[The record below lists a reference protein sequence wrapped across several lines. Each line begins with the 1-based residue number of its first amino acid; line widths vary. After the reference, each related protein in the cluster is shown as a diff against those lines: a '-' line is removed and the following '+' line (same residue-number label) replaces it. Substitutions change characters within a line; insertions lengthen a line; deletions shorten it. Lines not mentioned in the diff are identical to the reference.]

1 MACYYLVISS
11 THLSNGH
18 FRSIKGVFRG
28 PLRKTGTTLPGYTE
42 KGKSIANA
50 LEDLK
55 ANFYCELCDKQYHK
69 HQEFDNH
76 INSYDHAHKQRLKE
90 LKQREFARNV
100 ASKSWKDEKKQEK
113 ALKRLHQLAELRKQ
127 TNCVA
132 DEGPIFKAPR
142 LKGPQEDI
150 GSNRDD
156 RTASSRCVVMC
167 SRDAITSNV
176 EEPKQDILNDRE
188 VLKNSSCCYT
198 GNQTQQPP
206 SNSSNVNSRAGVSF
220 CFSKKALLKLDS
232 SASVFNESTEEANEC
247 SQFFHHKEKQMSV
260 SFRHYAHVSE
270 TAVENSSSSQQDET
284 GTSLADNAAENA
296 EKFKDDKAS
305 QENTK
310 EQSEIAQSNITAE
323 MQSPDTTCTDQPSP
337 KEVNVTSET
346 EITSKTPTE
355 VHCQAE
361 SSEQETC
368 SNKHTVADAIL
379 LEHLSNLLSQKHGET
394 EGGCNEGNSM
404 ASNDAAPNS
413 TECPTHSLDE
423 SLNTNTQAKALS
435 FLSVL
440 SKDGNTILQW
450 PTELV
455 LFTKTQ
461 PSISYACNPLY
472 FDFKCSQKNKSRT
485 SQESMAQSN
494 EQNNECKNDCNSSSS
509 RTSGTNT
516 EKGTENDDWMPKRQK
531 VHLEDRSE
539 KQMGFSENYEMA
551 ADVTHK
557 AKFSNLQ
564 DCRPQ
569 MSTDFSHPQNGLVR
583 ESHHSRRRRRQSDYS
598 SSSKNMSSKMELKRK
613 RFVHED
619 QLDFKNKWNTL
630 DKTRKRKQHSRYES
644 DLSWESSD
652 NKDSDSDISSS
663 VSAKSSLSRMS
674 SSSSSMSSS
683 LTCRH
688 EGVVGRTS
696 TYVAALERESYTDI
710 KHNSDMSSESDCNSE
725 VGGQLKCRCKNEKHK
740 TSGETSR
747 RGNVEYHVCSKP
759 CKSRNRSWKTLDDVG
774 KESRV
779 NRSHSVQDVSNESSN
794 IVDSRTNTPSASLK
808 ETISP
813 SHFLKRPHN
822 TENDNNSDINE
833 CLYNSYFPDIPL
845 SLNCRNSTSENTVQ
859 HTIAKKTLISEF
871 LSEDDQSSKQT
882 VDDNFNHG
890 IGLNNPSHNFFDVSF
905 PPEDPSNIPLPLHD
919 AITTYTNNG
928 TDPVLEILVDNT
940 ESKGSQ
946 TYNVTLTANT
956 DNSPLDDINLME
968 TECRMDVPV
977 EEPQGQLISQV
988 QTFMQSPDPVHLN
1001 FSCGLPSVRYTAET
1015 GSLNTKEEQ
1024 KRPGPPDIPMRLGPV
1039 EGNFKC
1045 CYEST
1050 MQDYRKIDHNRRFHP
1065 KLSPPS
1071 SAQQP
1076 ITFSPD
1082 EVDKYKLLQLQAQQ
1096 HMQKQLLTKHFKA
1109 LPANGSPAFSNAQTV
1124 QPVPVQPHPSITT
1137 IHHAFMQRYAV
1148 TASMH
1153 SHVSHFPMPH
1163 LNPLPQSQFTPMH
1176 ISSLTPTI
1184 IPTHPPLIAGHPLAH
1199 PLHLVSS
1206 AAIHPAHL
1214 TIQAIPHATL
1224 IPTLLTPHPNTGMH
1238 PSLQLH
1244 PLIHPFFQGQDF
1256 HHHSGPSYPH

>member
-127 TNCVA
+127 TNCAA
-132 DEGPIFKAPR
+132 DAGPLFKAPR
-142 LKGPQEDI
+142 LKGPQEDV
-150 GSNRDD
+150 GANLED
-156 RTASSRCVVMC
+156 RTASSKCLVMC
-167 SRDAITSNV
+167 SRDAITSKF
-176 EEPKQDILNDRE
+176 EESKQDVLNDRE
-188 VLKNSSCCYT
+188 VLKNSSCCFT
-198 GNQTQQPP
+198 GNQTQQPF
-206 SNSSNVNSRAGVSF
+206 SNSNTVNSRAGVSF

-247 SQFFHHKEKQMSV
+247 SQFFHHKEKQMAV

-270 TAVENSSSSQQDET
+270 TATENRSSSSQQDEM
-284 GTSLADNAAENA
+284 GMFLADSAAENV

-346 EITSKTPTE
+346 EITSKAPTE

-379 LEHLSNLLSQKHGET
+379 LEHLSNLLSQKHGKT
-394 EGGCNEGNSM
+394 EGGCNEEKLT
-404 ASNDAAPNS
+404 ASNGTAENP
-413 TECPTHSLDE
+413 TECPAQSLGE

-472 FDFKCSQKNKSRT
+472 FDFKCSQKSKTTT
-485 SQESMAQSN
+485 SKERLEQCS
-494 EQNNECKNDCNSSSS
+494 EQNNGCKNDCNSRS
-509 RTSGTNT
+509 SGTNAK
-516 EKGTENDDWMPKRQK
+516 KGAQNENNDWMPKRQR
-531 VHLEDRSE
+531 VQLEDRSK
-539 KQMGFSENYEMA
+539 KQMEFSEHYDMA
-551 ADVTHK
+551 TEVTHN
-557 AKFSNLQ
+557 AKFSHLQ
-564 DCRPQ
+564 DYRPSC
-569 MSTDFSHPQNGLVR
+569 STEFSYPHNCFVR
-583 ESHHSRRRRRQSDYS
+583 ERHHSRKWRRQSNHS
-598 SSSKNMSSKMELKRK
+598 SATRNIPSKRELKRK

-619 QLDFKNKWNTL
+619 LMDLKDKCTNLQSKN
-630 DKTRKRKQHSRYES
+630 RKHRRRYEN
-644 DLSWESSD
+644 DFSWESSEG
-652 NKDSDSDISSS
+652 NKHSDSDTSSS
-663 VSAKSSLSRMS
+663 ISEKSSFSRMS

-683 LTCRH
+683 STCRH
-688 EGVVGRTS
+688 EGITSRTS
-696 TYVAALERESYTDI
+696 SYVTSSERRSYTGR
-710 KHNSDMSSESDCNSE
+710 KHNSDMSSESDNNSE
-725 VGGQLKCRCKNEKHK
+725 AEEQLKCRCQNEKHK
-740 TSGETSR
+740 TSCETSSHE
-747 RGNVEYHVCSKP
+747 NVVQHVCSN
-759 CKSRNRSWKTLDDVG
+759 SNQSQKTLGDLVS
-774 KESRV
+774 EPRV
-779 NRSHSVQDVSNESSN
+779 DKSHSVQDISNESSN
-794 IVDSRTNTPSASLK
+794 TVDSRTNISSASLK
-808 ETISP
+808 ETIP
-813 SHFLKRPHN
+813 LRHFLKIPHS
-822 TENDNNSDINE
+822 TESDNNNNDINE
-833 CLYNSYFPDIPL
+833 CLYKSHSPDIPL
-845 SLNCRNSTSENTVQ
+845 SMNCRNSTSENTVS
-859 HTIAKKTLISEF
+859 HTIAKKAFFSQS
-871 LSEDDQSSKQT
+871 LSEDEQSTKQA
-882 VDDNFNHG
+882 VDNNTNHD
-890 IGLNNPSHNFFDVSF
+890 IGLNNHSCNFFDISF
-905 PPEDPSNIPLPLHD
+905 PPADPSNIALPLHD
-919 AITTYTNNG
+919 TLKTDANNG
-928 TDPVLEILVDNT
+928 TDSVLENLVDYAQ
-940 ESKGSQ
+940 SKGSQ
-946 TYNVTLTANT
+946 SYIVNLNANT
-956 DNSPLDDINLME
+956 DNSPLDGVNPIE
-968 TECRMDVPV
+968 TECRMDIPV

-988 QTFMQSPDPVHLN
+988 QTFMQSSDPVHLN
-1001 FSCGLPSVRYTAET
+1001 FSCGLPSVRHAGGT
-1015 GSLNTKEEQ
+1015 GSTNTKEEQ
-1024 KRPGPPDIPMRLGPV
+1024 KRLGPPDIPMRLGPV

-1050 MQDYRKIDHNRRFHP
+1050 MQDYRKIDHNRRFHHRS
-1065 KLSPPS
+1065 SPPS
-1071 SAQQP
+1071 LAQQP

-1096 HMQKQLLTKHFKA
+1096 HMQKQMLTKHFKT
-1109 LPANGSPAFSNAQTV
+1109 LPANGSSAFSNAQTV
-1124 QPVPVQPHPSITT
+1124 QPVSIQPQPSITT
-1137 IHHAFMQRYAV
+1137 IHHAFMHRYAV
-1148 TASMH
+1148 SASIH

-1163 LNPLPQSQFTPMH
+1163 LNPLPPSQFTPMH
-1176 ISSLTPTI
+1176 LSPLPPTI
-1184 IPTHPPLIAGHPLAH
+1184 ISAHPPLIAGHPLAH

-1206 AAIHPAHL
+1206 AAIHPTHL

-1244 PLIHPFFQGQDF
+1244 PLIHPLFQGQDF

>member
-28 PLRKTGTTLPGYTE
+28 PIRKAGTTLPGYAE

-127 TNCVA
+127 TNCDA
-132 DEGPIFKAPR
+132 DEGPLFKAPR
-142 LKGPQEDI
+142 LKGPQEDT
-150 GSNRDD
+150 GSNSDD

-176 EEPKQDILNDRE
+176 EESRQDALNDRD
-188 VLKNSSCCYT
+188 VPKNSSCCYM

-206 SNSSNVNSRAGVSF
+206 SNSSNANSRAGVSF

-247 SQFFHHKEKQMSV
+247 GQFFHHKEKQMSV

-270 TAVENSSSSQQDET
+270 TAAENSSSSQQDET
-284 GTSLADNAAENA
+284 GTSLADGAAENA
-296 EKFKDDKAS
+296 EKFKDDKAGE
-305 QENTK
+305 ENTK

-346 EITSKTPTE
+346 EITSKAPTE

-379 LEHLSNLLSQKHGET
+379 LEHLSNLLSQRHGEA
-394 EGGCNEGNSM
+394 EGSCDEGNST
-404 ASNDAAPNS
+404 ASNEAAQSP
-413 TECPTHSLDE
+413 TECPTHSSAD

-472 FDFKCSQKNKSRT
+472 FDFKCSQKNKTRASKEAAT
-485 SQESMAQSN
+485 ESN
-494 EQNNECKNDCNSSSS
+494 EQNNGCKNECNS

-516 EKGTENDDWMPKRQK
+516 EKGMGNESFDRMPKKQR
-531 VHLEDRSE
+531 VHLDDGSE
-539 KQMGFSENYEMA
+539 KQMEFSENYEMA
-551 ADVTHK
+551 AEVTHK
-557 AKFSNLQ
+557 AKFSHLQ
-564 DCRPQ
+564 DYRPQ
-569 MSTDFSHPQNGLVR
+569 TSTNFSHPANCAVR
-583 ESHHSRRRRRQSDYS
+583 ESHSSKRRRQSDYS
-598 SSSKNMSSKMELKRK
+598 STSKNTPSKRELKRK
-613 RFVHED
+613 RFLHDD
-619 QLDFKNKWNTL
+619 QLDFKNKSSNL
-630 DKTRKRKQHSRYES
+630 EKLKRRNRRNRYES
-644 DLSWESSD
+644 DFSWGSSD
-652 NKDSDSDISSS
+652 GHRDSDSDTSSS
-663 VSAKSSLSRMS
+663 VSAKSSFSRVS
-674 SSSSSMSSS
+674 SSSSSISSNS
-683 LTCRH
+683 TCRH
-688 EGVVGRTS
+688 EEAMGRMS
-696 TYVAALERESYTDI
+696 TYLVASERGSYADR
-710 KHNSDMSSESDCNSE
+710 KHNSDMSSKSDSDSE
-725 VGGQLKCRCKNEKHK
+725 VGGQLECRCKNEKHK
-740 TSGETSR
+740 TSSEASR
-747 RGNVEYHVCSKP
+747 HGSVKHHTRSKHG
-759 CKSRNRSWKTLDDVG
+759 KSKIRSQKPQDGLGTEPG
-774 KESRV
+774 V
-779 NRSHSVQDVSNESSN
+779 NRSHSVQGMSNENSN
-794 IVDSRTNTPSASLK
+794 TVDSRTNISSASLK
-808 ETISP
+808 ETTPPMQS
-813 SHFLKRPHN
+813 PHN
-822 TENDNNSDINE
+822 KESDNNRDINE
-833 CLYNSYFPDIPL
+833 CLYKSYFPDIPL
-845 SLNCRNSTSENTVQ
+845 PMNCRDSASENIVQ
-859 HTIAKKTLISEF
+859 HSTKTFISED
-871 LSEDDQSSKQT
+871 EQSTKER
-882 VDDNFNHG
+882 VDNNTTKHG
-890 IGLNNPSHNFFDVSF
+890 IGLNNHSHNVFDIIF
-905 PPEDPSNIPLPLHD
+905 PPADPRNIALPLHD
-919 AITTYTNNG
+919 TTKIDMNNG
-928 TDPVLEILVDNT
+928 KVLQKNLVDNT
-940 ESKGSQ
+940 ESKGLQ
-946 TYNVTLTANT
+946 NYNTPLPANT
-956 DNSPLDDINLME
+956 HYSPLDAVNLIE
-968 TECRMDVPV
+968 TDCRMDIPV
-977 EEPQGQLISQV
+977 EEHQGQLISQV
-988 QTFMQSPDPVHLN
+988 QNFMQSPDPVHLN
-1001 FSCGLPSVRYTAET
+1001 FSCGLPSVRHAGGT
-1015 GSLNTKEEQ
+1015 GSPNTKEEQ
-1024 KRPGPPDIPMRLGPV
+1024 HRPGPPDIPMRLGPI
-1039 EGNFKC
+1039 EGNFKY

-1050 MQDYRKIDHNRRFHP
+1050 MQDYRKIDHNRRFHHRP
-1065 KLSPPS
+1065 SPPS

-1109 LPANGSPAFSNAQTV
+1109 LPANGSPAFSNAQPV
-1124 QPVPVQPHPSITT
+1124 QPVSVQPHPSITT

-1153 SHVSHFPMPH
+1153 SHVSHFPVPH
-1163 LNPLPQSQFTPMH
+1163 LNPLPQSQFAPVH
-1176 ISSLTPTI
+1176 LSSLTPAI
-1184 IPTHPPLIAGHPLAH
+1184 IPAHAQLITGHPLAH
-1199 PLHLVSS
+1199 PLHLVPS

-1214 TIQAIPHATL
+1214 TIQAIPHATF

-1244 PLIHPFFQGQDF
+1244 PLIHPLFQGQDF